1 MILKVKVQ
9 SWKTSD
15 SFIQRQGYR
24 VILVGWRAFSP
35 IRLIFSPEYRSLMV
49 LKYAKGKEVH
59 QISNYTE
66 HDRYPDLFLACQNL
80 MGERESITILSF
92 GCSTGEEVFTLRNY
106 FPNATIIGVDI
117 NKHNIKKAAR
127 HNRDTN
133 IHFSHHVKESL
144 SKYGPFDIIFALA
157 VFQRTENRDE
167 NIIESTHIYPFEKFN
182 AKVLELDKYLKPN
195 GLFVIDNSDY
205 HFEDVDIACYYQAVK
220 GVHNILAT
228 RNLYDKNN
236 KKMSDFSLFHR
247 IFLKLSLLE

>member
-1 MILKVKVQ
+1 MILKAKVQ

-24 VILVGWRAFSP
+24 VILVGWRAFSTP
-35 IRLIFSPEYRSLMV
+35 IRLIFNPEYRSLMIV
-49 LKYAKGKEVH
+49 KYTKGKEAH

-66 HDRYPDLFLACQNL
+66 HDRYPNLFGACQNL
-80 MGERESITILSF
+80 MDEREAITILSF

-106 FPNATIIGVDI
+106 FPNATILGVDI

-127 HNRDTN
+127 HNRDIN

-167 NIIESTHIYPFEKFN
+167 NTVESTHIYPFEKFN
-182 AKVLELDKYLKPN
+182 AKVFELNRYLKDE
-195 GLFVIDNSDY
+195 GLFVIDHSDY
-205 HFEDVDIACYYQAVK
+205 RFEDADVAYRYRPVAGDHN
-220 GVHNILAT
+220 GVAQ
-228 RNLYDKNN
+228 RGLYDKNN
-236 KKMSDFSLFHR
+236 QKIKGDQAYHR
-247 IFLKLSLLE
+247 IFKKL